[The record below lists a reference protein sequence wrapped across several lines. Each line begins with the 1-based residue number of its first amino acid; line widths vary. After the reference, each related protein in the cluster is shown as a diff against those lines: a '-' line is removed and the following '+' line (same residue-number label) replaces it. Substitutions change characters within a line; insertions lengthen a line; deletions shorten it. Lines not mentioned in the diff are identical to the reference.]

1 MQCQAF
7 RGGVAKRVG
16 INMNIMVALE
26 SLGQLR
32 DIAAMAAATMI
43 VVDHVGDA
51 KTALVFICGLWV
63 GSIYSPA
70 HASMSDGLYYMGYF
84 ALMAT
89 MYLMVAYVIAILVKR
104 TGLSII
110 IYFAFV
116 CLVDNLLWV
125 LLTFKGSQAGYFIP
139 LETTD
144 SLVPNPFKPAV
155 VIGRRKATDMSL
167 ILVACAYLLVFGYFI
182 KAYFQKID
190 LKT

>member
-1 MQCQAF
+1 
-7 RGGVAKRVG
+7 
-16 INMNIMVALE
+16 
-26 SLGQLR
+26 
-32 DIAAMAAATMI
+32 
-43 VVDHVGDA
+43 
-51 KTALVFICGLWV
+51 
-63 GSIYSPA
+63 
-70 HASMSDGLYYMGYF
+70 
-84 ALMAT
+84 MAT

-125 LLTFKGSQAGYFIP
+125 LLTLKGSQAGYFTP

-144 SLVPNPFKPAV
+144 TLVPNPFKPTMLLN
-155 VIGRRKATDMSL
+155 RRTVSDTSL
-167 ILVACAYLLVFGYFI
+167 ILVAFAYLVLFGYFI